1 MRITQDNA
9 GRLSAL
15 VYTSGALISA
25 AAFFAAAVLGGYGW
39 VARFGGSVWVFAL
52 AMIILMPTVT
62 PFLRER
68 AGPAAAG
75 SGHGQPQGPGG
86 PARSGRSAH
95 GNGPP

>member
-25 AAFFAAAVLGGYGW
+25 AAFFAAAALGGYGW
-39 VARFGGSVWVFAL
+39 VARLGGSVWVFAL

-68 AGPAAAG
+68 AGLTVA
-75 SGHGQPQGPGG
+75 PGG
-86 PARSGRSAH
+86 H
-95 GNGPP
+95 EHH